1 MAILEATEVFFSV
14 EDVERLSSQIR
25 ESQRSTRR
33 GLENAIPVSIAGL
46 AVHAAEPRN
55 AEHLL
60 STLSEQPA
68 TSSATDARGAVHEPS
83 TAERHARS
91 DPGLLERVFGARLD
105 DVVDEVAG
113 QSGVSR
119 ASASTLLGIAAPLV
133 LGAVG
138 REANARQ
145 LDAVGLSRFL
155 EAEGRKATEALPPT
169 LGSLVHGE
177 KPERPAHPVDTVRSH
192 ASSAVPATAGLGGV
206 LTEPARPGVA
216 SGLRR
221 PPRSSTWLLGAL
233 ALLMLLILIVF
244 TARPR
249 SSDSPRLEPRESDV
263 TREPP
268 AQTP

>member
-33 GLENAIPVSIAGL
+33 GLENAIPVSIVGL
-46 AVHAAEPRN
+46 AVHVAEPRN
-55 AEHLL
+55 AERLL

-68 TSSATDARGAVHEPS
+68 TSTAADARAAVHDPS

-91 DPGLLERVFGARLD
+91 GAGLLERVFGARLD

-155 EAEGRKATEALPPT
+155 EAEGRKATEALPPS

-177 KPERPAHPVDTVRSH
+177 KPEPERPAHPVDVVRSH

-233 ALLMLLILIVF
+233 ALLMLLILV
-244 TARPR
+244 
-249 SSDSPRLEPRESDV
+249 
-263 TREPP
+263 
-268 AQTP
+268 